1 MEMYTCPQM
10 SLIGLSGESAEHCD
24 FTGVNNE
31 DFCWLEWGFSLV
43 APKFL
48 STIYKSYLENID
60 SGI

>member
-1 MEMYTCPQM
+1 MNLT
-10 SLIGLSGESAEHCD
+10 GLSGESGEPCD

-31 DFCWLEWGFSLV
+31 DFCWLEQGFSPV

-60 SGI
+60 SRI